1 MSLFELPEPEND
13 GAILAAANE
22 TLEALRGAG
31 ALDATHAL
39 KVQLIRSGAKALD
52 REFAQRKV
60 TVAAMALFAKV
71 LDTAESLPTVA
82 QAINDTFN
90 RMVETLREDIPAKPE
105 TEAVE

>member
-1 MSLFELPEPEND
+1 
-13 GAILAAANE
+13 
-22 TLEALRGAG
+22 
-31 ALDATHAL
+31 
-39 KVQLIRSGAKALD
+39 
-52 REFAQRKV
+52 
-60 TVAAMALFAKV
+60 MALFAKV